1 MRLNLNKYLAIT
13 VTLLCFSNVSFASS
27 VVSCGSGTYDYG
39 DATVSI
45 DGTTYGEAC
54 HDTNR
59 WQQLGTSDGGELEGD
74 TGDTSDADN
83 ENNGWTG
90 EKSNESVDSG
100 DNGVSWKVQN
110 IDGTWPSTFNSGEL
124 TPGAKVEFQFVV
136 TRSNEGNHKFDQL
149 KAWTDWNGD
158 GVFDESESIIDKKW
172 MKNRDS
178 NNVKNGNG
186 SSNTDLN
193 TNNNTDTQR
202 IYTTNFTVPSNA
214 VIGDTWMRA
223 RVICENSLTTY
234 DRNNRIFHA
243 TGYYHQGEVEDYKV
257 AINSKAGDGPTPV
270 PEPTT
275 LLVFGSALIGLVL
288 SRKKTK

>member
-1 MRLNLNKYLAIT
+1 MRLNFNRYLAIT

-27 VVSCGSGTYDYG
+27 VINCGSGTYDYG
-39 DATVSI
+39 DADVSI
-45 DGTTYGEAC
+45 DGTPYGEAC

-100 DNGVSWKVQN
+100 DNGVAWKVQN
-110 IDGTWPSTFNSGEL
+110 LDGTWPSTFNSGEL
-124 TPGAKVEFQFVV
+124 TPGAKVKFKFVV

-158 GVFDESESIIDKKW
+158 GTFDDSESIIDRKW
-172 MKNRDS
+172 YKDEIHGKMNKIDGS
-178 NNVKNGNG
+178 TVSYNN
-186 SSNTDLN
+186 DLN
-193 TNNNTDTQR
+193 TNNSLDTKAVFKV
-202 IYTTNFTVPSNA
+202 TMHVPLDALLGN
-214 VIGDTWMRA
+214 TWMRA
-223 RVICENSLTTY
+223 RVICENSLVQDNDYTLSS
-234 DRNNRIFHA
+234 

-257 AINSKAGDGPTPV
+257 AINQV

-288 SRKKTK
+288 SRKKAK